1 MEFKKNQWI
10 GKWVNFES
18 YIYSENAAMQQCWD
32 EAEQSAKAMPMF
44 KNGVQYHYRRESSAP
59 WRLEDRGRSRW
70 NGN

>member
-44 KNGVQYHYRRESSAP
+44 KNGVKNFWKMA
-59 WRLEDRGRSRW
+59 
-70 NGN
+70 